1 MIAFRTVSILS
12 KFHRLSSTVW
22 SLSSTIEYTARYKH
36 NSTSGNNNPRSG
48 RRESGNT
55 HHGRFETGT
64 NVDIGMEKDVE
75 SESLNILDDK

>member
-12 KFHRLSSTVW
+12 KFHRLSSSVW
-22 SLSSTIEYTARYKH
+22 SLSSTTARYKH
-36 NSTSGNNNPRSG
+36 SSSGNNNPRSG

-55 HHGRFETGT
+55 HHGKFETGT
-64 NVDIGMEKDVE
+64 NVDIGKEKDVE